1 MQLPLKQI
9 ISLSDPT
16 ESRNEWVWGCAS
28 ASAKTMNPL
37 YTNSSPIR
45 NVSVAI
51 VGSLIWLIDADSI
64 SV

>member
-28 ASAKTMNPL
+28 ASAKTML
-37 YTNSSPIR
+37 YINSSPIR

>member
-1 MQLPLKQI
+1 
-9 ISLSDPT
+9 
-16 ESRNEWVWGCAS
+16 
-28 ASAKTMNPL
+28 MNPL